1 MAYLGIDLGTGGI
14 RCVLIRAD
22 GSVIVEVSRSLPCL
36 NRSHKAGESEQDA
49 LDWIGCLEDAF
60 DELFSVPHHRRVL
73 SVAIDSTSGTV
84 LPVNQEGHP
93 LGHAFLHNDVRAKM
107 RPRNVEVFSAENV
120 RPPSHYRRSYGCN
133 DDSVYQIMRA
143 FFMLLIF

>member
-14 RCVLIRAD
+14 RCVLIRED

-36 NRSHKAGESEQDA
+36 NRSSKAGESEQDA
-49 LDWIGCLEDAF
+49 LDWISCLEDAF

-93 LGHAFLHNDVRAKM
+93 LGHAFLHNDVRAID
-107 RPRNVEVFSAENV
+107 EAENV